1 MENLHYPPKLRR
13 CFGPG
18 RSGEPVCRYALCE
31 TENWLGLVN
40 GLQQVCAWRLL
51 PALKECAVR
60 GRLASFHRTPSFPQ
74 QEGGAGDVTVRG
86 VSSSPVT
93 ERHTLTGW
101 FTHTCVLL
109 TRVQENRETTVPW
122 ESRGRAGGCLLAC
135 ACASGASSVFI
146 LPGRRGLGS
155 RKAFL
160 VIKAG

>member
-13 CFGPG
+13 RFGPG

-86 VSSSPVT
+86 VSSSPMT
-93 ERHTLTGW
+93 ERHTFTGW
-101 FTHTCVLL
+101 FT
-109 TRVQENRETTVPW
+109 TRVFFSRVFRRTVKRPFL
-122 ESRGRAGGCLLAC
+122 GRAEAELEVVCLPVPVLRVPP
-135 ACASGASSVFI
+135 VFSFC
-146 LPGRRGLGS
+146 LGDGDWAAERRFWS
-155 RKAFL
+155 
-160 VIKAG
+160 